1 MHPQVALLFFLIQM
15 SGLRG
20 VSSFSLRSASNEEG
34 AVVTQ
39 ASDPSDN
46 AWIIRS
52 KHRELNI
59 PLDAPV
65 DRPITRVFI
74 VDGVGRAKD
83 INVTL
88 IKSPFEG
95 LAFYDAHDF
104 FKLIQLKNIRQNI
117 QFEIQLKKPLID
129 KFKAHDQVKS
139 FYFLS

>member
-1 MHPQVALLFFLIQM
+1 M
-15 SGLRG
+15 
-20 VSSFSLRSASNEEG
+20 SSFSLRSASDEEE

-46 AWIIRS
+46 VWIIRS
-52 KHRELNI
+52 KDWAFAI

-88 IKSPFEG
+88 ISTQIEG
-95 LAFYDAHDF
+95 LAFYD
-104 FKLIQLKNIRQNI
+104 IN
-117 QFEIQLKKPLID
+117 
-129 KFKAHDQVKS
+129 
-139 FYFLS
+139 FLSLSSAAESLVCKQ